1 MLSTIYTNVDCVD
14 RTILWNNL
22 EKITNNINLPWVFMG
37 EFNDITTQLEKRDRK
52 TNRNMANIFKDL
64 LDYYSL
70 ADLVYT
76 DIHEL
81 KCVETINLFN
91 KGLIRSL

>member
-37 EFNDITTQLEKRDRK
+37 EFNDITTQLEKNGRK
-52 TNRNMANIFKDL
+52 TNRNRANIFRDL

-70 ADLVYT
+70 ADLGYT
-76 DIHEL
+76 GSRY
-81 KCVETINLFN
+81 T
-91 KGLIRSL
+91 